1 MTEIR
6 EAARAGQGIP
16 LAEAEIDVRVARRF
30 GRFRLD
36 VAFATKARR
45 VVLFGPSGAGK
56 SLTLRMIAGIVRPAS
71 GRIVIGGRVLYDSEA
86 GTSVPAHRRRVGY
99 VPQGYALFPHLTVEE
114 NVGFGLAG
122 LSAGERRA
130 RVAAVLQM
138 AGLRGLEAKR
148 PHQLSGGQQQRV
160 ALARALAIGPA
171 VLLLDEPFSA
181 VDAPLRAGLRGE
193 LADIQARAGAA
204 MITVTHDIGDA
215 FGLADWMVVIDAG
228 RVLQQGPKD
237 DVYYRPATLEVA
249 RLAGIRNILPG
260 VVEAAGA
267 EALTVRWNGQ
277 RLTAARPAGRW
288 SAGDR
293 VFICIRSTQLMIR
306 RPEDTT
312 FGDRPN
318 LMCGTIVEEGIV
330 AETRRLW
337 IRLQGSG
344 QGAATLEID
353 LPEYTYFRLG
363 LDSRKEI
370 EMYVRPERVHIMP
383 ADRPVDAAPDEGPR

>member
-1 MTEIR
+1 MAEIQ
-6 EAARAGQGIP
+6 EARRAGQGAP
-16 LAEAEIDVRVARRF
+16 SAEGEIDVRVARRF
-30 GRFRLD
+30 GRFHLD
-36 VAFATKARR
+36 VAFATQARR

-71 GRIVIGGRVLYDSEA
+71 GRIVIGGRVLYDSNA
-86 GTSVPAHRRRVGY
+86 GVAVPAHRRRVGY
-99 VPQGYALFPHLTVEE
+99 VPQGYALFPHMTVGE
-114 NVGFGLAG
+114 NVGYGLAG
-122 LSAGERRA
+122 LPAGERRA
-130 RVAAVLQM
+130 RVAAVLEM
-138 AGLRGLEAKR
+138 AGLAGLEGKR

-160 ALARALAIGPA
+160 ALARALAIEPA

-181 VDAPLRAGLRGE
+181 IDAPLRAGLRGE
-193 LADIQARAGAA
+193 LADLQARAGAA

-260 VVEAAGA
+260 VVEASGGQT
-267 EALTVRWNGQ
+267 LTVRWNGQ
-277 RLTAARPAGRW
+277 RLTASRPPGRF
-288 SAGDR
+288 APGDP
-293 VFICIRSTQLMIR
+293 VLICIRSTQLMIR

-318 LMCGTIVEEGIV
+318 LMYGTIVDEGIV

-337 IRLQGSG
+337 IRLEGSP
-344 QGAATLEID
+344 QRADLEID

-363 LDSRKEI
+363 LDARKEI
-370 EMYVRPERVHIMP
+370 EVYVRPERVHVVP
-383 ADRPVDAAPDEGPR
+383 ADRPVDASRDEGPG